1 MVRVRVELTTLALS
15 ASCSA
20 DYGRIALDELEINF
34 FWIFHLINH
43 SKYEIFIILF

>member
-20 DYGRIALDELEINF
+20 DYGPIALDELER
-34 FWIFHLINH
+34 FHLINH